1 MHLIYI
7 FERSCQYV
15 IVLLWSFWFYLAFGV
30 NIPTIWVRF
39 IFSFWKKSMSST
51 IYLFTGENT
60 ILKKEDLYP
69 LFMISRLCMSLKA
82 IIMPDR
88 CFNFWSKIA
97 KIVDNQNIFSN
108 VLSWIEFYLN
118 PSKSLLDNVL
128 RVDYLQS
135 SYRKYLLSIKRNYDL
150 KSLNL

>member
-7 FERSCQYV
+7 WKKLSRCNCITM
-15 IVLLWSFWFYLAFGV
+15 IVLILSCFWGEYPYNLSQIYLF
-30 NIPTIWVRF
+30 
-39 IFSFWKKSMSST
+39 FWLMSSS
-51 IYLFTGENT
+51 IFFFTGENT